1 MDGSCRVR
9 PGTTWLIWL
18 ALGGMLLS
26 GAGHAQRPLDGE
38 LTLELLQRIERLEAE
53 VRQMRGELEVHR
65 YQLEQRERGAPAGHP
80 PEARARPSAA
90 IEWADPGAPS
100 RAEDRLSA
108 VASPEVATPL
118 PAAGTEQADF
128 AVALNEFREGRFRE
142 AIAGFRQFLSD
153 YPESSLTGDARYWL
167 GESYYLRRNLD
178 AAKEVFIDMGLHD
191 PHHARLPDA
200 LLKLGY
206 LYGAEGDPD
215 RAREVLEK
223 LVQVYPDTQAASL
236 AERRLESLR

>member
-1 MDGSCRVR
+1 
-9 PGTTWLIWL
+9 LIL
-18 ALGGMLLS
+18 LVLGGMLLP

-65 YQLEQRERGAPAGHP
+65 YQLDQQRERDASVGHS
-80 PEARARPSAA
+80 PEARARPPAT
-90 IEWADPGAPS
+90 IEWADPAAPS

-108 VASPEVATPL
+108 VASTEVATPS
-118 PAAGTEQADF
+118 PATGTEQADF
-128 AVALNEFREGRFRE
+128 EAALHEFREGRFRE
-142 AIAGFRQFLSD
+142 AIAEFRQFLSD

-178 AAKEVFIDMGLHD
+178 AAKEMFIDMGLHD
-191 PHHARLPDA
+191 PQNARLPDA